1 MKPLT
6 EVKNQR
12 SNLFKNFFLVTL
24 LSAGI
29 ALVANALTKDAET
42 TIVIIPG
49 IACVLFVALCYLKEY
64 LGCSSYE
71 VKVESVLPVDK
82 DKKIIEIE
90 RFQFSEELY
99 RTVIS
104 VLSEN
109 KAYKKL
115 WEEAFEGESGNENKG
130 RDFVREFLEC
140 QFVYWLSLELNSY
153 FSRIDEHAIEKI
165 RREQIPD
172 VLIRNRV
179 IELISKPY
187 EEREKFQSVI
197 GNKNEDP
204 EQGEIYYIGGE
215 DDVFFDK
222 LEIELPR
229 KSRVYR
235 EKEALVIKNRT
246 FDIRF
251 ESEFYGYG
259 IVLPYLFER
268 FYMNRSIYETHN
280 NLVVMKMSIRLNP
293 LFLFY
298 IRDWKYLG
306 WIDQIEEKF
315 VEYFSLDKFLE
326 RIGYE
331 QALTTHIL
339 YMNGLNS
346 VAEEESEYEDLRIVK
361 VEDTEE
367 EKK

>member
-6 EVKNQR
+6 EVKYQR
-12 SNLFKNFFLVTL
+12 NNLFKNFFLVTL

-42 TIVIIPG
+42 AIVIIPG

-82 DKKIIEIE
+82 DKQIIEIE
-90 RFQFSEELY
+90 RFRFSEELY

-115 WEEAFEGESGNENKG
+115 WEDAFEGETCKESKG
-130 RDFVREFLEC
+130 KDFVKEFLEC

-153 FSRIDEHAIEKI
+153 FTRIDDQAIDII

-204 EQGEIYYIGGE
+204 EQGEICYIGGE
-215 DDVFFDK
+215 DDVFFDR

-251 ESEFYGYG
+251 ESEFHGYST
-259 IVLPYLFER
+259 VLPRLFER
-268 FYMNRSIYETHN
+268 CYMNRSMNETRN
-280 NLVVMKMSIRLNP
+280 YQIVMKMSIRLNP

-315 VEYFSLDKFLE
+315 VEYFSLDKFIE

-339 YMNGLNS
+339 YMNGLH
-346 VAEEESEYEDLRIVK
+346 SEVENEGKYEDLRIIK
-361 VEDTEE
+361 AEDTEE
-367 EKK
+367 EK

>member
-1 MKPLT
+1 MKPLL
-6 EVKNQR
+6 EVKYQR

-24 LSAGI
+24 LSVGI
-29 ALVANALTKDAET
+29 ALVTNALTKDAET
-42 TIVIIPG
+42 AIVIIPG
-49 IACVLFVALCYLKEY
+49 VACVLFVAFFYLKEY

-71 VKVESVLPVDK
+71 VKVESVLSVDK
-82 DKKIIEIE
+82 NKQIIEIS
-90 RFQFSEELY
+90 RFLFSEKLY

-109 KAYKKL
+109 KAYRKL
-115 WEEAFEGESGNENKG
+115 WEEAFEDETGKENKG
-130 RDFVREFLEC
+130 KDFVREFLEC

-153 FSRIDEHAIEKI
+153 FTITDDQAIDKI

-197 GNKNEDP
+197 GNKNEDL
-204 EQGEIYYIGGE
+204 EQGEIFYIGGE
-215 DDVFFDK
+215 DDVFFDR

-235 EKEALVIKNRT
+235 EKDALVIKHRT
-246 FDIRF
+246 FNIRF
-251 ESEFYGYG
+251 ESEFHGYG
-259 IVLPYLFER
+259 AVLPRMFER
-268 FYMNRSIYETHN
+268 SYMNRSMNETDN
-280 NLVVMKMSIRLNP
+280 YQIVMKMSIGLNP

-315 VEYFSLDKFLE
+315 VEYFSLDKFIE

-339 YMNGLNS
+339 YLNGLNR
-346 VAEEESEYEDLRIVK
+346 VAEEEIEYEDLRIIK
-361 VEDTEE
+361 VEE
-367 EKK
+367 EK

>member
-1 MKPLT
+1 MKPIS
-6 EVKNQR
+6 EVKYQR
-12 SNLFKNFFLVTL
+12 TNLFKNFFLVTL
-24 LSAGI
+24 LSAGT
-29 ALVANALTKDAET
+29 ALVANVLTKDADKVV
-42 TIVIIPG
+42 VIIPG
-49 IACVLFVALCYLKEY
+49 VACVVFVALCYLKEY
-64 LGCSSYE
+64 LGCSSYV

-82 DKKIIEIE
+82 DKQIVEIE
-90 RFQFSEELY
+90 RFRFSEELY

-115 WEEAFEGESGNENKG
+115 WEDAFEGKAGKENKG
-130 RDFVREFLEC
+130 KDFVREFLEC

-153 FSRIDEHAIEKI
+153 FTRIDEDAIEKI

-179 IELISKPY
+179 IELISKPF

-197 GNKNEDP
+197 GDKNNAP
-204 EQGEIYYIGGE
+204 EQGEICYMGGE
-215 DDVFFDK
+215 DDVFFDR

-235 EKEALVIKNRT
+235 EKDALVIKNRT
-246 FDIRF
+246 FEIRF
-251 ESEFYGYG
+251 ESEFQGFG
-259 IVLPYLFER
+259 TVLPQLFEN
-268 FYMNRSIYETHN
+268 FYMNRSIYEIDN
-280 NLVVMKMSIRLNP
+280 YLIFMKMSIKLNP
-293 LFLFY
+293 FFLFY

-315 VEYFSLDKFLE
+315 VEYFSLDKFIE

-331 QALTTHIL
+331 HALTTHIL
-339 YMNGLNS
+339 FLNS
-346 VAEEESEYEDLRIVK
+346 LNSKGEGERMYEDLRIVK
-361 VEDTEE
+361 VEDAE